1 MTVTARRGPR
11 RHRRRGVGSAAVA
24 CALLATPVASGC
36 ALLERAGQA
45 APAPTVS
52 ASEQAPPPP
61 AGAPDLADVDLALER
76 VATLVQP
83 VAMAVRP
90 GDDAIY
96 VAERVGTVR
105 VVRGGRVDPEPY
117 LDLTEQTTTDGERGL
132 LGITF
137 SPDGSRFYASYT
149 GPNGGSRLDEH
160 TVDGQSLV
168 PDSRRRLLAFDQPFS
183 NHNGGH
189 VAFGHDGYLYVGY
202 GDGGGS
208 DDPNGRAAA
217 LDTLL
222 GKLLRIAPDVRQGDL
237 PYGIPGDN
245 PYAGEDGRRGEIWAT
260 GLRNPWRFSFDLATG
275 DLWIG
280 DVGQD
285 QAEEVNFMPL
295 TEGNGVDYGWSRFEG
310 REPLPSGAAAAPPG
324 RVIEP
329 IATYSH
335 DQGRCAVTGGYVYRG
350 REIPALQGAYLF
362 GDLCEGRVQALV
374 QEGGREVARADLGL
388 RVARLVSFGQD
399 AAGELYVLSLDG
411 GLLRI
416 VPAEEYP
423 RTSPRISRGAGRAR
437 RRSPPGR
444 RPGP

>member
-1 MTVTARRGPR
+1 MIVTG
-11 RHRRRGVGSAAVA
+11 RRRRAKGGRRPRLGSAVAVCALLCAPLASA
-24 CALLATPVASGC
+24 CALV
-36 ALLERAGQA
+36 ERAGQA
-45 APAPTVS
+45 APVPVSS

-83 VAMAVRP
+83 VAMAVRR

-96 VAERVGTVR
+96 IAERVGTVR
-105 VVRGGRVDPEPY
+105 VVRDGEVDPDPY
-117 LDLTEQTTTDGERGL
+117 LDLTAQTTTDGERGL

-168 PDSRRRLLAFDQPFS
+168 RGSRRRLLSFNQPFN

-189 VAFGHDGYLYVGY
+189 VAFGQDGYLYVGF

-222 GKLLRIAPDVRQGDL
+222 GKVLRIAPDVRQGDL

-245 PYAGEDGRRGEIWAT
+245 AYADGDGRRGEIWAT

-285 QAEEVNFMPL
+285 LAEEINFMPL

-310 REPLPSGAAAAPPG
+310 REPYPRGAVAAPPG
-324 RVIEP
+324 RVVEP

-335 DQGRCAVTGGYVYRG
+335 DEGCAVTGGYVYRG

-362 GDLCEGRVQALV
+362 GDLCNGRVQALV
-374 QEGGREVARADLGL
+374 QEAGQEVARADLGL
-388 RVARLVSFGQD
+388 RVGRLASFGQD
-399 AAGELYVLSLDG
+399 LAGELYVLSLDG

-416 VPAEEYP
+416 VPAE
-423 RTSPRISRGAGRAR
+423 GARA
-437 RRSPPGR
+437 G
-444 RPGP
+444 